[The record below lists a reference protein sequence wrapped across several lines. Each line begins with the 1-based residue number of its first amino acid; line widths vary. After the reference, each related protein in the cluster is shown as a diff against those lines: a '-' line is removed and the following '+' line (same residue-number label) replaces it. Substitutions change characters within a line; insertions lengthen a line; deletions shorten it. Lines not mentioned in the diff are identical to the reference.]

1 LAQTTALWTI
11 ELLVSIQ
18 ELTEAMMAIVKTLP
32 VMITAASAIAAIT
45 TTTTDA
51 SITGVMTTGTTV
63 TTVVKDNNT
72 MTNEIVMM
80 AIMIS
85 IMTSTTMTYVLAL
98 NRELGIMR
106 PMKPIIA

>member
-63 TTVVKDNNT
+63 TKDNNT